1 MAAQRSENDSIGLRL
16 AFRRGVNAGSA
27 FCCGF
32 GCGSGCENAETNAAD
47 AIGLVVLLAAGLV
60 IGRVTTGL
68 SSDRSGL
75 SSDRSAIE

>member
-1 MAAQRSENDSIGLRL
+1 MFQLGSVQCSEVVRL

-68 SSDRSGL
+68 SSDRS
-75 SSDRSAIE
+75 AID